1 MPKQHIYRI
10 SFINQGKVY
19 EIYANH
25 VGASD
30 MLGFVEISHLQFGE
44 KSSVVL
50 DPGEESL
57 KNEFKRVKRTYIPVH
72 SVIRIDEVEKLGHA
86 KITEAPEESKGNV
99 MTLPMFASTPD
110 GNHGTSS

>member
-1 MPKQHIYRI
+1 MPQQCIYRI
-10 SFINQGKVY
+10 NFINQGKVY

-30 MLGFVEISHLQFGE
+30 MLGFIEVSHLQFGE

-57 KNEFKRVKRTYIPVH
+57 KSEFNRVKRTYIPLH
-72 SVIRIDEVEKLGHA
+72 SVIRVDEVEKLGHA
-86 KITEAPEESKGNV
+86 KITEVPDESKSKV
-99 MTLPMFASTPD
+99 TPFPLFTSTPD
-110 GNHGTSS
+110 GTQGTPS

>member
-10 SFINQGKVY
+10 SFMNQGKVY

-25 VGASD
+25 AGASD
-30 MLGFVEISHLQFGE
+30 MPGFVEVSSLQFGE

-57 KNEFKRVKRTYIPVH
+57 KNEFKQVKRTYIPLH
-72 SVIRIDEVEKLGHA
+72 AVIRIDEVEKLGHA
-86 KITEAPEESKGNV
+86 KVTEAPEESKDNV
-99 MTLPMFASTPD
+99 TAFPLFTSKPD

>member
-1 MPKQHIYRI
+1 MSNQCVYRI

-19 EIYANH
+19 EVYANH

-30 MLGFVEISHLQFGE
+30 MLGFIEVSHLQFGE

-57 KNEFKRVKRTYIPVH
+57 KNEFKRVKRTYIPMH
-72 SVIRIDEVEKLGHA
+72 AVIRVDEVEKLGHA
-86 KITEAPEESKGNV
+86 KITEIPEESKGKV
-99 MTLPMFASTPD
+99 TPFPMLASTPD
-110 GNHGTSS
+110 

>member
-1 MPKQHIYRI
+1 MPKQRIYRI
-10 SFINQGKVY
+10 KFINQGKVY
-19 EIYANH
+19 EVYANH

-30 MLGFVEISHLQFGE
+30 MLGFIEISHLQFGE

-57 KNEFKRVKRTYIPVH
+57 KNEFKRVKRSYIPMH
-72 SVIRIDEVEKLGHA
+72 AVIRIDEVEKLGHA
-86 KITEAPEESKGNV
+86 KITEATEESKGNV
-99 MTLPMFASTPD
+99 TAFPMLASTPD

>member
-1 MPKQHIYRI
+1 M
-10 SFINQGKVY
+10 NQGKVY

-30 MLGFVEISHLQFGE
+30 MIGFVEVSRLQFGE

-57 KNEFKRVKRTYIPVH
+57 KNEFKRVKRTYIPMH
-72 SVIRIDEVEKLGHA
+72 AVIRIDEVEKLGQA
-86 KITEAPEESKGNV
+86 RITEASGESSGNV
-99 MTLPMFASTPD
+99 TAFPVFASTPD

>member
-1 MPKQHIYRI
+1 MPKQRIYRI

-30 MLGFVEISHLQFGE
+30 MLGFVEVSHLQFGE

-57 KNEFKRVKRTYIPVH
+57 KNEFKRVERTYIPMH
-72 SVIRIDEVEKLGHA
+72 SVLRIDEVEKLGQA
-86 KITEAPEESKGNV
+86 KITEAPEESKDNV
-99 MTLPMFASTPD
+99 TAFPIFTPKPD
-110 GNHGTSS
+110 GSHGTSS

>member
-1 MPKQHIYRI
+1 MPKQRIYRI
-10 SFINQGKVY
+10 NFMNQGKVY
-19 EIYANH
+19 EVYANH

-30 MLGFVEISHLQFGE
+30 MIGFIEISHLQFGE

-57 KNEFKRVKRTYIPVH
+57 KNEFKRVKRSYIPMH
-72 SVIRIDEVEKLGHA
+72 AVIRIDEVEKLGQA
-86 KITEAPEESKGNV
+86 RITEISEKSESNV
-99 MTLPMFASTPD
+99 TTLPIFTSTPD

>member
-1 MPKQHIYRI
+1 MTKQHLYRVN
-10 SFINQGKVY
+10 FINQGKIY
-19 EIYANH
+19 EIYAQH

-30 MLGFVEISHLQFGE
+30 MLGFIEVSHLQFGE

-57 KNEFKRVKRTYIPVH
+57 KTEFQRVKRTYIPLH
-72 SVIRIDEVEKLGHA
+72 SVIRVDEVEKLGQA
-86 KITEAPEESKGNV
+86 KITEVPENSNV
-99 MTLPMFASTPD
+99 TPLSILSSNPD

>member
-1 MPKQHIYRI
+1 MSNQCVYRI

-19 EIYANH
+19 EVYANH

-30 MLGFVEISHLQFGE
+30 MPGFIEVSHLQFGE

-57 KNEFKRVKRTYIPVH
+57 KNEFKRVKRTYIPMH
-72 SVIRIDEVEKLGHA
+72 AVIRVDEVEKLGHA
-86 KITEAPEESKGNV
+86 KITEIPNESKDKV
-99 MTLPMFASTPD
+99 TSLPMFTSTPD
-110 GNHGTSS
+110 GTQGTSS